1 MNKCHLYYLKH
12 KIQKFMAQFANMIC
26 NPPRKFRNASPL

>member
-1 MNKCHLYYLKH
+1 
-12 KIQKFMAQFANMIC
+12 MAQFADMIC